1 MRSRLSWLLV
11 AGAVPAA
18 LLGASAGLGLARR
31 LSAVLNDPR
40 YDLLVAVG
48 PLLGSALAL
57 LALTALLVL
66 LNVDARPAAPSRGD
80 LDRLAGAKRRLA
92 GVPRSY
98 RVRASAARA
107 RRGAPA
113 AAGQATGG
121 PAAPVPPGDVLEALL
136 RRKQRWPGSARGGP
150 RLAIRFGV
158 ILRKVWGG
166 SRTGAGARAQAV
178 LL

>member
-11 AGAVPAA
+11 SGAVLAA
-18 LLGASAGLGLARR
+18 LLGVNAGLGLARR
-31 LSAVLNDPR
+31 LSAVLNEPW
-40 YDLLVAVG
+40 YDLLVALG

-80 LDRLAGAKRRLA
+80 LDRLAGAKRRRA

-98 RVRASAARA
+98 RVRESAARA

-113 AAGQATGG
+113 PAGQAAVGL
-121 PAAPVPPGDVLEALL
+121 AEPVPPGDLLETLL
-136 RRKQRWPGSARGGP
+136 RRKHRWLGSARG
-150 RLAIRFGV
+150 
-158 ILRKVWGG
+158 
-166 SRTGAGARAQAV
+166 
-178 LL
+178 